1 MDRTETCLCLCMIG
15 PSCINMDIC
24 YVLCTQGS
32 LLLCRYL
39 SPVFS
44 EFHQK
49 LHMISTTSNSYSFWK
64 MHSNFMLFCSLG
76 RQLCLTYII
85 KKNIP
90 VLGISVWTQWLE
102 HWNSYLSQQ
111 HNMDWLLSLLLTRF
125 HNNKLSASIDFPGS
139 SEVNVSDCSAGDL
152 DLIPGLGSSP
162 GEGNGTPLQCSCL
175 ENPMDGGAW

>member
-39 SPVFS
+39 LPVFS

-49 LHMISTTSNSYSFWK
+49 LHMISTTSNTYSFWK

-76 RQLCLTYII
+76 RQLCLTSLKKK
-85 KKNIP
+85 KKNPSFRNLCLNP
-90 VLGISVWTQWLE
+90 VTRTLE
-102 HWNSYLSQQ
+102 LVFVAAAQ
-111 HNMDWLLSLLLTRF
+111 HGLTPEP
-125 HNNKLSASIDFPGS
+125 A
-139 SEVNVSDCSAGDL
+139 AY
-152 DLIPGLGSSP
+152 
-162 GEGNGTPLQCSCL
+162 
-175 ENPMDGGAW
+175 